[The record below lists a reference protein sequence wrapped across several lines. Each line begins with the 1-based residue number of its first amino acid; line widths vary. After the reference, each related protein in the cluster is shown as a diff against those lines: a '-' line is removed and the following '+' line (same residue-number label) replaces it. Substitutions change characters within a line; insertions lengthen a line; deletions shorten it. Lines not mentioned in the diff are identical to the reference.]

1 MCKISLVWEE
11 SPNESVLCK
20 ACQYTIS
27 LGPCSYTE
35 IVGPEKTQILA
46 CFTQWD
52 LKNVFTK
59 YKICWNIYLGTALKG
74 KILRE
79 KSM

>member
-20 ACQYTIS
+20 VCQYTIS

-35 IVGPEKTQILA
+35 IVGTEKTRILA
-46 CFTQWD
+46 YFTQWD
-52 LKNVFTK
+52 LKKVFTK
-59 YKICWNIYLGTALKG
+59 YKIC
-74 KILRE
+74 
-79 KSM
+79 